1 MSANIGVFPQDNN
14 NDLFSRLY
22 DEEDDYLPDAPFANG
37 WEDEYNYGDLVAY
50 DPGYRGDFRARP
62 VNPAIIIMILAALFV
77 IVFVGMASRLEY
89 GDAAASTV
97 QENGL
102 ETAVSPPI
110 SQAKPADIAISTDAL
125 TFEAP
130 YTDYVITQGIHGA
143 SYGHMA
149 IDIAAGRGE
158 PLLSPINGVVTQLYM
173 DEYGNPTI
181 LIEND
186 IYQVMFL
193 HGDYSVAIG
202 DTLKVGQQF
211 GTESNKGYTMDMAGN
226 LCYNREWCGNHS
238 HLNVFDKRI
247 QSNVNPLGLFGD

>member
-1 MSANIGVFPQDNN
+1 MSSNIGVFTQN
-14 NDLFSRLY
+14 NDLFSNLY
-22 DEEDDYLPDAPFANG
+22 DGFSDDEYLDDG
-37 WEDEYNYGDLVAY
+37 WEEENPHYDMTVYDHAY
-50 DPGYRGDFRARP
+50 HGDFGTSQ
-62 VNPAIIIMILAALFV
+62 VNPAVIIVVLAV
-77 IVFVGMASRLEY
+77 IFGIAFVGVTGRLEH
-89 GDAAASTV
+89 APLV
-97 QENGL
+97 QDKPIETE

-110 SQAKPADIAISTDAL
+110 TQSKQADINISTDML
-125 TFEAP
+125 TFAAP
-130 YTDYVITQGIHGA
+130 YTDYSITQGIHGM

-158 PLLSPINGVVTQLYM
+158 PLLSPINGIITQLYM
-173 DEYGNPTI
+173 DEYGNPTV

-186 IYQVMFL
+186 VYQVMFL
-193 HGDYSVAIG
+193 HGDYTVAVG

-247 QSNVNPLGLFGD
+247 QSNVNPLGLFGG